1 MEKTE
6 KLPILTYYNNDE
18 MLSQVTYLPQS
29 FEKKYVMLATYTT
42 SVVLSIKRIIYYSAW
57 SSRVKFFIIFVNP

>member
-42 SVVLSIKRIIYYSAW
+42 SVVLSIKRMIYYSDW